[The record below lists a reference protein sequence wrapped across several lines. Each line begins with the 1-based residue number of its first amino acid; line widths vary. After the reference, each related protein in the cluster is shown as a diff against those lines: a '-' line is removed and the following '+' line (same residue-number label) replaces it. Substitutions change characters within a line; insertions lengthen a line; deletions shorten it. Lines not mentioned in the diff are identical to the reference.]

1 MQSLWQSAPLL
12 LAMVLLIGLSAFFS
26 ASEAALFYLSWADR
40 RRLERGTRAQRIAAH
55 LLHDPDRLL
64 SAVLFW
70 NLVVNIVYFTLASIV
85 SLRLDQLA
93 SSSRG
98 TVAIFATGSLLA
110 IIFCSEM
117 MPKTFAVLR
126 SRWLA
131 GMVGIPLA
139 AAVAAVDPIMPVLR
153 GINLFSRRL
162 LWPSLAT
169 EEALEFGD
177 LERAIEV
184 SGEDSE
190 LAAQEHTVLRNIIN
204 LSDLQVREWMRPR
217 NRYRPFRPP
226 ISRSDLR
233 GHRMPSGYLLITG
246 EDGDDVVRA
255 LPLRELGT
263 APADHLERH
272 ASPTCI
278 IPWCASVAAAQQK
291 MHHEGTEVGSIV
303 NELGETIGIITLPDI
318 LDAVFAVSPE
328 RGERLLNR
336 EPIRPVRPG
345 VWHVDGVTN
354 LRRLARH
361 FEREL
366 PESHHATLAGV
377 VEETL
382 ERLPVLGD
390 ACDWG
395 PLHLVVVEPLE
406 PDSLL
411 LEVSLTVEEDAD
423 E

>member
-1 MQSLWQSAPLL
+1 ML
-12 LAMVLLIGLSAFFS
+12 LLIGLSAFFS

-40 RRLERGTRAQRIAAH
+40 RQLAAGNHSQRVAAR

-70 NLVVNIVYFTLASIV
+70 NLVVNILYFTLGSIV
-85 SLRLDQLA
+85 SVRLERHEDMTP
-93 SSSRG
+93 G
-98 TVAIFATGSLLA
+98 GVAVFATGSLLT
-110 IIFCSEM
+110 IIFFSEM

-131 GMVGIPLA
+131 GVVSIPLA
-139 AAVAAVDPIMPVLR
+139 AAVAAVDPFMPLLR

-162 LWPSLAT
+162 LWPGFASEA
-169 EEALEFGD
+169 ALEFGD

-184 SGEDSE
+184 SSEDSE
-190 LAAQEHTVLRNIIN
+190 LAAQEHTVLRNIVN

-226 ISRSDLR
+226 VSLDDLR
-233 GHRMPSGYLLITG
+233 GHQFPSGYLLITNPA
-246 EDGDDVVRA
+246 GDDVVRA
-255 LPLRELGT
+255 LPLRELGL
-263 APADHLERH
+263 APRRHLEAQ

-278 IPWCASVAAAQQK
+278 IPWCASVATAQQK
-291 MHHEGTEVGSIV
+291 MHEEGTEVGTIV

-318 LDAVFAVSPE
+318 LDAIFAISPE

-336 EPIRPVRPG
+336 EPIRQIRPD
-345 VWHVDGVTN
+345 VWQVEGVTN

-361 FEREL
+361 FECEL

-390 ACDWG
+390 ECAWG
-395 PLHLVVVEPLE
+395 PLRIRVVEPAE
-406 PDSLL
+406 PNSLL
-411 LEVSLTVEEDAD
+411 LEVTLEVAQEANE
-423 E
+423 